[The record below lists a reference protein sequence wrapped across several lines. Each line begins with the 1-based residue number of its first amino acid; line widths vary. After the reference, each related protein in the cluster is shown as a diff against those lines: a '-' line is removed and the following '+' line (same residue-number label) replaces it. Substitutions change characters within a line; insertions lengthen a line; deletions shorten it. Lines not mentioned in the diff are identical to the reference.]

1 MSMNIHIERLVLDGV
16 PVDKT
21 HQSSVSESIKSELV
35 NLLLENRRVSG
46 SQTDGSIH
54 SIRGG
59 DIALE
64 TIQEPARLGQQIAGA
79 IYRGIK
85 P

>member
-1 MSMNIHIERLVLDGV
+1 MSMNMHIEILVLDGV
-16 PVDKT
+16 PVDKL
-21 HQSSVSESIKSELV
+21 HQSSVSESIESELV
-35 NLLLENRRVSG
+35 NLLLENGSFSS

-54 SIRGG
+54 LIRGS
-59 DIALE
+59 DIAIE
-64 TIQEPARLGQQIAGA
+64 TIQEPARLGQKIAGE

>member
-1 MSMNIHIERLVLDGV
+1 MHIELLVLDGV
-16 PVDKT
+16 PVDKL
-21 HQSSVSESIKSELV
+21 HQSSISESIESELS
-35 NLLLENRRVSG
+35 NLLLENGSFSS